1 MVYWMYFEYADCI
14 MECQKKEES
23 RVNLSFFFARVS
35 GKVEL
40 ASTKMTNSE
49 KGVDLGGSNWN
60 ERSFC

>member
-1 MVYWMYFEYADCI
+1 MSEKGRI
-14 MECQKKEES
+14 KGES
-23 RVNLSFFFARVS
+23 KFFFFARVS

-60 ERSFC
+60 ERSLC